1 MSEEIQEPNTPNKL
15 STKKSLILG
24 CIIFCLGLLII
35 EAIKINYQVTNKYGS
50 WNHYWEHV
58 RLNREKPNLAEELD
72 AARDAYKYTV
82 ENSVLYMIRD
92 GDYVESVTAEV
103 VYDDIRSAETTA
115 ERIGSWCNLDKAY
128 VTVQLDTS
136 FNSIPDLDKCNML
149 LKIQDE
155 IEHNLSELYYGSS
168 YYQMFEQYKYQPRDS
183 IEYKDHYLWIEYT
196 QRCTF
201 TAGTTEYSPG
211 TYMFSVIKNNRYT
224 FYNCR
229 ESHGEVVKLIKYD
242 TGTIEADGSW
252 TSDSEKK
259 KSKDTTTTNSSGS
272 KDTNSSGKK
281 DTTGSSSGSYDP
293 YDVHDYDSADDFA
306 DDKYEEF
313 YDYEDEYEDEDEAY
327 DAAEDYWY
335 DEY

>member
-1 MSEEIQEPNTPNKL
+1 
-15 STKKSLILG
+15 
-24 CIIFCLGLLII
+24 
-35 EAIKINYQVTNKYGS
+35 
-50 WNHYWEHV
+50 
-58 RLNREKPNLAEELD
+58 
-72 AARDAYKYTV
+72 
-82 ENSVLYMIRD
+82 
-92 GDYVESVTAEV
+92 
-103 VYDDIRSAETTA
+103 
-115 ERIGSWCNLDKAY
+115 
-128 VTVQLDTS
+128 
-136 FNSIPDLDKCNML
+136 ML
-149 LKIQDE
+149 LKIQNE
-155 IEHNLSELYYGSS
+155 IEHNRSELYYGSS

-201 TAGTTEYSPG
+201 TAGTTEYSPD

-224 FYNCR
+224 IYNCR

-259 KSKDTTTTNSSGS
+259 KSKDTTTTNSSGKKDTDSSGS

-293 YDVHDYDSADDFA
+293 YDVHDYGSADDFA